1 MVGRPRRASTSS
13 VDTVDNNRV
22 SWRQEKSVIRYE
34 PGPID
39 PEKCFEL
46 RDAVV
51 LNKDGHTLENA
62 LDVASRGPYTI
73 RGTLM
78 IDHDQKHHLITRVGS
93 STPLEVKKCDMYSIG
108 ENAQNVPIIWV
119 QGTCAFYE
127 ITPSPAY
134 APIYKKMREAVL
146 LYYRL
151 LDIYSRKRPGKA
163 KKSKKDIQKDLY
175 HVFHQ
180 YATHIGDGSTLAAV
194 KERCDEHASFLISQ
208 CLQDLDEVHWPNTP
222 FFKWLIDRHPE
233 IYNKEVDRLS
243 KPAKSLRSP
252 SAEARDSQASQI
264 LPSRTRNGSLAPST
278 IRSNTTPDIT
288 QHEDSPPRQR
298 ASRSRSTT
306 HRLDD
311 EVIDSAS
318 SSQPSRDVSVVPR
331 PLSVQS
337 SASTPSVAP
346 LASDAPGSANDG
358 NETPFESV
366 LNALERVREEISS
379 KSSKNGLTE
388 SIVINRLY
396 FAYSFPNYKSS
407 QTASHAIP
415 VKEVLHYNARALLQV
430 IDKDKYHGSEPGF
443 YSWLEEVS
451 QKPFDPVA
459 MEPTR
464 FPFHLIPRKR
474 SAKPSQPTLI
484 QQTEVTPMNL
494 DDDFSSP
501 TYSSPAG
508 KSLRRP
514 GRPSGVKSSLRLATA
529 SKKRHHSDVDSESEE
544 EETEPKK
551 SHYFS
556 GDDDAMEKDDH
567 QSLSGDETSGG
578 TSKEPIK
585 IFLRAD
591 NIPTTIPRGPDET
604 WVCEEEDCGF
614 VVRGGDIR
622 ACRSRIRSHFNEHE
636 QQMDRVNLAMTEA
649 SRGDVNLKY
658 AYFHPFLILVEL
670 HTPYASAIPRTPV
683 PVREEVG
690 TAASTPTVA
699 NSPVALH
706 TYQPQTPIPSPKKV
720 PRPVIKPNF
729 RHLMEKLKSLG
740 EKSQATEQLVLDN
753 VALPQRIKRNLLV

>member
-13 VDTVDNNRV
+13 VDTVDDDRV
-22 SWRQEKSVIRYE
+22 SWRQEKSVLRYE
-34 PGPID
+34 PGAID

-62 LDVASRGPYTI
+62 LDVATRGPYTV
-73 RGTLM
+73 RGTLV
-78 IDHDQKHHLITRVGS
+78 IDPDQKHHLITRVGS
-93 STPLEVKKCDMYSIG
+93 STPLEVKKCSMYWIG
-108 ENAQNVPIIWV
+108 ENAQGAPIIWV

-134 APIYKKMREAVL
+134 APMYKKMREAVL

-151 LDIYSRKRPGKA
+151 LDIYTEKQPGKA
-163 KKSKKDIQKDLY
+163 KKSKKDIEKELY
-175 HVFHQ
+175 NVFHQ
-180 YATHIGDGSTLAAV
+180 YATHIGDGSTLTAV

-208 CLQDLDEVHWPNTP
+208 CLQDLNEVHWPTTP

-243 KPAKSLRSP
+243 KPAKPRRSP
-252 SAEARDSQASQI
+252 SVEARDSQASQI

-278 IRSNTTPDIT
+278 VRSNATPEIF
-288 QHEDSPPRQR
+288 QLEDSPPRQR

-306 HRLDD
+306 HRLEDD
-311 EVIDSAS
+311 IIDLAS
-318 SSQPSRDVSVVPR
+318 STQLSRDASAVPR
-331 PLSVQS
+331 PISVQS

-346 LASDAPGSANDG
+346 LGSEASGLANGED
-358 NETPFESV
+358 ETPFQSL

-379 KSSKNGLTE
+379 KPSKTGLSE
-388 SIVINRLY
+388 SGVINKLY
-396 FAYSFPNYKSS
+396 FDYKFPNYRSS
-407 QTASHAIP
+407 QPASHRIP
-415 VKEVLHYNARALLQV
+415 IKEILHYNARALLQV
-430 IDKDKYHGSEPGF
+430 IDKEKYNSPEPGF

-459 MEPTR
+459 LKPTD
-464 FPFHLIPRKR
+464 FPFHVVPRKR
-474 SAKPSQPTLI
+474 SAKPLQPAPSLPALI

-508 KSLRRP
+508 KRLRRP

-529 SKKRHHSDVDSESEE
+529 SKKRHHSDVDSESED

-556 GDDDAMEKDDH
+556 GEDDVMEKDDH
-567 QSLSGDETSGG
+567 QSLSGDEASSGTSG
-578 TSKEPIK
+578 EPIK

-591 NIPTTIPRGPDET
+591 NIPTTVPRGPDET

-622 ACRSRIRSHFNEHE
+622 DCRSRIRSHFNEHE
-636 QQMDRVNLAMTEA
+636 QQMDRVNLAMAEA

-658 AYFHPFLILVEL
+658 AYFPPFLILVEL
-670 HTPYASAIPRTPV
+670 HTPYAPAIPRSPV
-683 PVREEVG
+683 PVREEAG
-690 TAASTPTVA
+690 TAASTPTMA
-699 NSPVALH
+699 NSPVAMHISL
-706 TYQPQTPIPSPKKV
+706 PQTPTPSPKKTSS
-720 PRPVIKPNF
+720 PVTKQNF
-729 RHLMEKLKSLG
+729 RSMVDGFRRRPHPVS
-740 EKSQATEQLVLDN
+740 DN
-753 VALPQRIKRNLLV
+753 IDRLTL